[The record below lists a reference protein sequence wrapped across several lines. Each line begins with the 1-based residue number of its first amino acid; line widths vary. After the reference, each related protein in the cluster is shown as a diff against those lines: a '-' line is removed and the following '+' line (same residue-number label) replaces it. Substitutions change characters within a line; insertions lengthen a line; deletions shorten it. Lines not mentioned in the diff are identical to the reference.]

1 MEVRPTV
8 NQPKTNKVVNL
19 AVKSLFAGAIASET
33 QRLMMPVETRAAL
46 KNARLGADKFVLAST
61 KAAVKTG
68 KNLGKSFDLDAVAE
82 KAKNMYPGIVK
93 TANKA
98 TKKLNKT
105 FVGVTLGVAAASTL
119 VSLVAKAKVD
129 KAE

>member
-1 MEVRPTV
+1 MEVRPTI
-8 NQPKTNKVVNL
+8 NQPKKDNAVNI
-19 AVKSLFAGAIASET
+19 ACKSVIAGALASEAH
-33 QRLMMPVETRAAL
+33 RLIMPAETKAAL

-68 KNLGKSFDLDAVAE
+68 KNLGKTFDLDTVASR
-82 KAKNMYPGIVK
+82 AKTMYPDMVK
-93 TANKA
+93 TAKEA

-105 FVGVTLGVAAASTL
+105 FIGAAVGFAAVATVATLINK
-119 VSLVAKAKVD
+119 AKAN